1 MWRRVAPRN
10 RRSSITLVWRCRAP
24 MARAFGFEREIS
36 PEGGSVAKIS
46 AGAAV
51 AAAAVK
57 SCSRTS
63 RRSPRPPTLVQPSG
77 CYLSTVAG
85 IIRGLADALI
95 YQLEGLCMRAC
106 MPSKVL
112 DGERRAVCARQS
124 TVRRAAC
131 RWTGSCAAAACPAA
145 VFASRRPLPSSS
157 SRQGAIMS
165 ARTRDRMRDRL
176 TQPHTHS
183 RRVAYLPALTVPV
196 DHMRVAAHQ

>member
-1 MWRRVAPRN
+1 
-10 RRSSITLVWRCRAP
+10 
-24 MARAFGFEREIS
+24 MARGCVLERQTR
-36 PEGGSVAKIS
+36 PRLAATWPKFAKTRLRR
-46 AGAAV
+46 GREN
-51 AAAAVK
+51 
-57 SCSRTS
+57 SCSHTS
-63 RRSPRPPTLVQPSG
+63 RRSPRRPTLVQPSG

-85 IIRGLADALI
+85 IIRGLAGALI
-95 YQLEGLCMRAC
+95 YQLEGLCLRAC

-196 DHMRVAAHQ
+196 DHMCVAAHQ